1 MKLLPGLQVFDDVF
15 DDVFQTPFFKNTSN
29 TMKTDIRKNDGN
41 YVLEMEVP
49 GYRKEDIQIELNNGY
64 LNISATTN
72 NENEEKD
79 TKGNIIR
86 KERYSGSCS
95 RNFYV
100 GNQIKESD
108 IHATYENGELKITIP
123 DIEAKNI
130 EEKKVITIE

>member
-29 TMKTDIRKNDGN
+29 TMRTDIRKENEN

-49 GYRKEDIQIELNNGY
+49 GYRKEDINIELSNGY
-64 LNISATTN
+64 LNISANTN
-72 NENEEKD
+72 SENEEKD
-79 TKGNIIR
+79 KKGNVIR
-86 KERYSGSCS
+86 KERYSGACS

-100 GNQIKESD
+100 GTQIKESD

-123 DIEAKNI
+123 DVEAKNI
-130 EEKKVITIE
+130 EEKKIISID

>member
-1 MKLLPGLQVFDDVF
+1 MKLLPGLQLFDDVF